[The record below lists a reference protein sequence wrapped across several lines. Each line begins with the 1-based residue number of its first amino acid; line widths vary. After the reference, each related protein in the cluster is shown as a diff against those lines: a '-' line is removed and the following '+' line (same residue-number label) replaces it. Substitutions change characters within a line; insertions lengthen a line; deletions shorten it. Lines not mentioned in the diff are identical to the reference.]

1 MDAVIRLHRAA
12 PAKPAPGEPCNGC
25 GVCCASEPCP
35 LGAVASLRTTGAC
48 SALVWREEDGR
59 YRCGLI
65 VQPEMHLPAVLGR
78 AAPMLA
84 VAARRFVAAGSG
96 CDCSLEVV
104 DAGDA

>member
-12 PAKPAPGEPCNGC
+12 PAKPVPGEPCNGC

-35 LGAVASLRTTGAC
+35 LGVIASRRTTGAC
-48 SALVWREEDGR
+48 SALVWREAERR

-65 VQPEMHLPAVLGR
+65 AQSEAHLPALLRPV
-78 AAPMLA
+78 APLLA

-96 CDCSLEVV
+96 CDCSLVV
-104 DAGDA
+104 VGAEDA